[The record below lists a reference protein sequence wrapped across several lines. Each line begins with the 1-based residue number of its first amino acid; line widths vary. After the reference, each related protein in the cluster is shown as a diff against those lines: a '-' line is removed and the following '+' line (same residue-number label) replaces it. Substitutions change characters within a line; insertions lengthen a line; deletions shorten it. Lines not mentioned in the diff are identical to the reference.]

1 MFFAH
6 CIDEIETRMCFGV
19 SVLRE
24 ARSDSC
30 QPDAVIVVS
39 KVKLV
44 IPETTDETASL
55 RLICSAVL

>member
-1 MFFAH
+1 
-6 CIDEIETRMCFGV
+6 MCLGV
-19 SVLRE
+19 SVSRE

-44 IPETTDETASL
+44 IPEATDEMASL
-55 RLICSAVL
+55 RLICRTALLAKV